1 LDVAEGGIVQAT
13 LPLESGLG
21 GGMQAIRVILMNHPM
36 QLAWP
41 AIVFAAVL
49 GAGWLVRWLVLRA
62 LRSWTR
68 RTGSRPGL
76 ILDEA
81 LRGPLLIWAVILAV
95 HTAIQLS
102 GLPEKATEWGAQL
115 LLVLWIASLT
125 LMCMRFAGNL
135 VRHYGDQV
143 PGALPVTTLSRN
155 LAQLAVLIL
164 GVVWLLAAF
173 HLNITPI
180 LAALGVGGLAVALAL
195 QDTLSNL
202 FSGFYVTVARQV
214 RLGDYIKLN
223 TGEAGYVTDIG
234 WRATSIRELA
244 NNLIVVPNS
253 KLAQAIVTNYHLPE
267 RRMSA
272 SLQVAV
278 SCDSDPDRVEDVL
291 ADVARQAIG
300 EIPGLLGDP
309 APGASFDPGFGESSL
324 GFTLYFQVA
333 EFAQQFGVR
342 NELRKRVLRRFR
354 EEGIAIPFP
363 SRTVY
368 VREEKA
374 AVEKPPGPHD

>member
-1 LDVAEGGIVQAT
+1 MHD
-13 LPLESGLG
+13 
-21 GGMQAIRVILMNHPM
+21 PM
-36 QLAWP
+36 ELAWP
-41 AIVFAAVL
+41 AMVFAGVL
-49 GAGWLVRWLVLRA
+49 AAGWLVRWLVLRA
-62 LRSWTR
+62 LRAWTSR
-68 RTGSRPGL
+68 SGSRPGL

-102 GLPEKATEWGAQL
+102 GLPEKATQWGARL

-125 LMCMRFAGNL
+125 LMCMRVAGNL
-135 VRHYGDQV
+135 VRHYGGQA

-164 GVVWLLAAF
+164 GVVWLLGAF
-173 HLNITPI
+173 HVNITPI
-180 LAALGVGGLAVALAL
+180 LTALGVGGLAVALAL

-234 WRATSIRELA
+234 WRATSIRDLA
-244 NNLIVVPNS
+244 NNLVVIPNS
-253 KLAQAIVTNYHLPE
+253 KLAQAIVTNYQLPE
-267 RRMSA
+267 PRMSA
-272 SLQVAV
+272 SLQVPVAY
-278 SCDSDPDRVEDVL
+278 DSDPERVERVL
-291 ADVARQAIG
+291 AEVGRQAVG

-309 APGASFDPGFGESSL
+309 APEAAFDPGFGDFAL
-324 GFTLYFQVA
+324 GFTLSFQVA
-333 EFAQQFGVR
+333 EFADQFRVR
-342 NELRKRVLRRFR
+342 NELRKRILRRFR
-354 EEGIAIPFP
+354 EEGIRIPFP

-368 VREEKA
+368 IQDGKVA
-374 AVEKPPGPHD
+374 GEKP

>member
-1 LDVAEGGIVQAT
+1 
-13 LPLESGLG
+13 
-21 GGMQAIRVILMNHPM
+21 MHAIRGILMHDPM
-36 QLAWP
+36 ELAWP
-41 AIVFAAVL
+41 AMVFAGVL
-49 GAGWLVRWLVLRA
+49 AAGWLVRWLVLRA
-62 LRSWTR
+62 LRAWTSR
-68 RTGSRPGL
+68 SGSRPGL

-102 GLPEKATEWGAQL
+102 GLPEKATQWGARL

-125 LMCMRFAGNL
+125 LMCMRVAGNL
-135 VRHYGDQV
+135 VRHYGGQV

-155 LAQLAVLIL
+155 LAQLAVFIL

-173 HLNITPI
+173 HMNITPI
-180 LAALGVGGLAVALAL
+180 LTALGVGGLAGALAV

-202 FSGFYVTVARQV
+202 FSGFYVTVAGQV

-234 WRATSIRELA
+234 WRATSIREMA

-278 SCDSDPDRVEDVL
+278 AFDSDPERVERVL
-291 ADVARQAIG
+291 AEVAQRAVG
-300 EIPGLLGDP
+300 ELPGLLGDP
-309 APGASFDPGFGESSL
+309 PPGAAFDPGCGDFSL
-324 GFTLYFQVA
+324 GFTLSFQVA
-333 EFAQQFGVR
+333 EFADQFRVR
-342 NELRKRVLRRFR
+342 CELRKRILRRFR
-354 EEGIAIPFP
+354 EEGIGIPFP

-368 VREEKA
+368 LQQ
-374 AVEKPPGPHD
+374 GPAPQTP

>member
-1 LDVAEGGIVQAT
+1 
-13 LPLESGLG
+13 
-21 GGMQAIRVILMNHPM
+21 MHAIRGILMHDPM
-36 QLAWP
+36 ELAWP
-41 AIVFAAVL
+41 AMVFAGVL
-49 GAGWLVRWLVLRA
+49 AAGWLVRWLVLRA
-62 LRSWTR
+62 LRAWTSR
-68 RTGSRPGL
+68 SGSRPGL

-102 GLPEKATEWGAQL
+102 GLPEKATQWGARL

-125 LMCMRFAGNL
+125 LMCMRVAGNL
-135 VRHYGDQV
+135 VRHYGGQA

-164 GVVWLLAAF
+164 GVVWLLGAF
-173 HLNITPI
+173 HVNITPI
-180 LAALGVGGLAVALAL
+180 LTALGVGGLAVALAL

-234 WRATSIRELA
+234 WRATSIRDLA
-244 NNLIVVPNS
+244 NNLVVIPNS
-253 KLAQAIVTNYHLPE
+253 KLAQAIVTNYQLPE
-267 RRMSA
+267 PRMSA
-272 SLQVAV
+272 SLQVPVAY
-278 SCDSDPDRVEDVL
+278 DSDPERVERVL
-291 ADVARQAIG
+291 AEVGRQAVG

-309 APGASFDPGFGESSL
+309 APEAAFDPGFGDFAL
-324 GFTLYFQVA
+324 GFTLSFQVA
-333 EFAQQFGVR
+333 EFADQFRVR
-342 NELRKRVLRRFR
+342 NELRKRILRRFR
-354 EEGIAIPFP
+354 EEGIRIPFP

-368 VREEKA
+368 IQDWKVA
-374 AVEKPPGPHD
+374 GEKP

>member
-1 LDVAEGGIVQAT
+1 
-13 LPLESGLG
+13 
-21 GGMQAIRVILMNHPM
+21 MQAIRGILMHDPM
-36 QLAWP
+36 ELAWP
-41 AIVFAAVL
+41 AMIFAGVL
-49 GAGWLVRWLVLRA
+49 AAGWLVRWLVLRA
-62 LRSWTR
+62 LRAWTSR
-68 RTGSRPGL
+68 SGSRPGL

-102 GLPEKATEWGAQL
+102 GLPEKATQWGARL

-125 LMCMRFAGNL
+125 LMCMRIAGNL
-135 VRHYGDQV
+135 VRHYGGQA

-164 GVVWLLAAF
+164 GVVWLLGAF
-173 HLNITPI
+173 HVNITPI
-180 LAALGVGGLAVALAL
+180 LTALGVGGLAVALAL

-234 WRATSIRELA
+234 WRATSIRDLA
-244 NNLIVVPNS
+244 NNLVVIPNS
-253 KLAQAIVTNYHLPE
+253 KLAQAIVTNYQLPE
-267 RRMSA
+267 PRMSA
-272 SLQVAV
+272 SLQVPVAY
-278 SCDSDPDRVEDVL
+278 DSDPERVERVL
-291 ADVARQAIG
+291 AEVGRQAVG

-309 APGASFDPGFGESSL
+309 APEAAFDPGFGDFAL
-324 GFTLYFQVA
+324 GFTLSFQVA
-333 EFAQQFGVR
+333 EFADQFRVR
-342 NELRKRVLRRFR
+342 NELRKRILRRFR
-354 EEGIAIPFP
+354 EEGIRIPFP

-368 VREEKA
+368 IQDGKVA
-374 AVEKPPGPHD
+374 GEKP